1 MKRTLFIISITLI
14 SLSTKAQTAKELYDS
29 TFTVLDEMIEDKT
42 PIDFK
47 KAVYLVENSF
57 LEGSL
62 SYKNYCEAIDYY
74 KLLCEGL
81 LNTRDL
87 KYDESDKQQVS
98 VYAAVFTVMKDT
110 VPIEAENG
118 NIIYNLPLTYDFED
132 ITGEKDWTKMFVSK
146 LLMTYKGNC
155 HSLPYLYKILV
166 EELGGKAYLAYA
178 PNHIYIKQQSK
189 AFGWY
194 NTELTSGMFP
204 IDSWLMASG
213 YIHLSAI
220 QKGVYMDTLSAKQ
233 SIGACMLDLAMGYQR
248 KFGTNY
254 GSFILNACNKVLEN
268 HPNNINALLF
278 KAETKMSLW
287 KQDNVVSKEQKQK
300 EFEEI
305 QNLYAHIHQLGYRK
319 MPTEMYMDW
328 LVSLKEEKHKYQNQK
343 INLKIK

>member
-1 MKRTLFIISITLI
+1 MKKTLFIISITLI

-29 TFTVLDEMIEDKT
+29 TFSILDEMIEDKT

-74 KLLCEGL
+74 NLLCEGL

-118 NIIYNLPLTYDFED
+118 NIVYNLPLTYDFED

-178 PNHIYIKQQSK
+178 PNHIYIKQHSK

-248 KFGTNY
+248 KFGTND
-254 GSFILNACNKVLEN
+254 GNFILNACNKVLEN
-268 HPNNINALLF
+268 HPNSINALLF

-287 KQDNVVSKEQKQK
+287 KQDNGVSKEQKQK

-305 QNLYAHIHQLGYRK
+305 QNLYAQIHQLGYRK

>member
-1 MKRTLFIISITLI
+1 MNKIPFYILLAIITCSV
-14 SLSTKAQTAKELYDS
+14 KAQQDVNLFDS
-29 TFTVLDEMIEDKT
+29 TFTVLEAMLEGKT
-42 PIDFK
+42 PADFK
-47 KAVYLVENSF
+47 KAVYLVENSY
-57 LEGSL
+57 LDGNL
-62 SYKNYCEAIDYY
+62 SYKDFCEAIDYY
-74 KLLCEGL
+74 KHLCEGL
-81 LNTRDL
+81 ISVRELQYN
-87 KYDESDKQQVS
+87 ESDKQQVS

-110 VPIEAENG
+110 VPIEVEG
-118 NIIYNLPLTYDFED
+118 GKIIYNLPLVYDFED

-166 EELGGKAYLAYA
+166 EELGGEAYLAYA
-178 PNHIYIKQQSK
+178 PNHIYIKHHSK

-220 QKGVYMDTLSAKQ
+220 QNGVYMDTLSAKQ

-248 KFGTNY
+248 KFGTKD
-254 GSFILNACNKVLEN
+254 GSFILSACDKVLEY

-278 KAETKMSLW
+278 KAETKLNIW
-287 KQDNVVSKEQKQK
+287 KQDNGASKEQKQK

-305 QNLYAHIHQLGYRK
+305 QNLYTQIHRLGYRK
-319 MPTEMYMDW
+319 MPMDMYLDW

>member
-1 MKRTLFIISITLI
+1 MKKALLLISIIFVSI
-14 SLSTKAQTAKELYDS
+14 SVKSQSAETLYDS
-29 TFTVLDEMIEDKT
+29 TLTVLEGMIEDRT

-47 KAVYLVENSF
+47 NAVYMVENSF
-57 LEGSL
+57 YEGKL
-62 SYKNYCEAIDYY
+62 SYKKFCEAINYY
-74 KLLCEGL
+74 KHLCEGL
-81 LNTRDL
+81 INARDL
-87 KYDESDKQQVS
+87 KYNESDKEEVS
-98 VYAAVFTVMKDT
+98 VYAAVFSVMKDT
-110 VPIEAENG
+110 IPIEVEKG
-118 NIIYNLPLTYDFED
+118 KIIYNLPLTYDFED

-146 LLMTYKGNC
+146 LLTTYKGNC

-166 EELGGKAYLAYA
+166 EELGGNAYLAYA
-178 PNHIYIKQQSK
+178 PNHIYIKQHSK

-220 QKGVYMDTLSAKQ
+220 QKGIYMDTLNAKQ
-233 SIGACMLDLAMGYQR
+233 SIGTCMLDLAMGYQK
-248 KFGTNY
+248 KFGTKD
-254 GSFILNACNKVLEN
+254 GSFILKVCNRVLKY

-278 KAETKMSLW
+278 KAETKMNLW
-287 KQDNVVSKEQKQK
+287 KQDNGKTKEQKQK

-305 QNLYAHIHQLGYRK
+305 QKLYVQIHQLGYRK
-319 MPTEMYMDW
+319 MPTEMYLNW

>member
-1 MKRTLFIISITLI
+1 M
-14 SLSTKAQTAKELYDS
+14 LYDS
-29 TFTVLDEMIEDKT
+29 TLTVLESMLEGKT
-42 PIDFK
+42 PVDFK
-47 KAVYLVENSF
+47 KAVYLVENSY
-57 LEGSL
+57 LEGNL
-62 SYKNYCEAIDYY
+62 SYKDFCESIDYY
-74 KLLCEGL
+74 KHLCEGL
-81 LNTRDL
+81 ISAREL
-87 KYDESDKQQVS
+87 KYNESDKQQVS

-110 VPIEAENG
+110 VPVEVEKG
-118 NIIYNLPLTYDFED
+118 KVIYHLPLVYDFED
-132 ITGEKDWTKMFVSK
+132 IAGEKDWTKMFVSK
-146 LLMTYKGNC
+146 LLMTHKGNC

-166 EELGGKAYLAYA
+166 EELGGEAYLAYA
-178 PNHIYIKQQSK
+178 PNHIYIKQHSK

-220 QKGVYMDTLSAKQ
+220 RNGVYMDTLSAKQ

-248 KFGTNY
+248 KFGTKD
-254 GSFILNACNKVLEN
+254 GSFILSACDKVLEY

-278 KAETKMSLW
+278 KAETKMTIW
-287 KQDNVVSKEQKQK
+287 KQDNGALKEQKQK

-305 QNLYAHIHQLGYRK
+305 QNLYTQIHRLGYRK
-319 MPTEMYMDW
+319 MPTDMYLDW